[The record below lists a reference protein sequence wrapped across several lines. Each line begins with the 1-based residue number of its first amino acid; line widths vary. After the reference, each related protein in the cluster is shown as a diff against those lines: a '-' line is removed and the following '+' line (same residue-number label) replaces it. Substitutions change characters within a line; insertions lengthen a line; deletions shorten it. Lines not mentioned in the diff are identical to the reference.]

1 MGLKYRIMSFMSL
14 KIIFAGTPAFAVPT
28 LETLVQSSHRVIAV
42 YTQPDR
48 PMCRGRRVSQG
59 PIKMIAKRYGIPV
72 RQPASLREP
81 LAQKEFMA
89 MKLDVIV
96 VVAYGLLLPKAML
109 ASPRLGCLNIHA
121 SLLPRWRGATPIQQA
136 ILAGDYKT
144 GVSIIQM
151 DEGLDTGDVLA
162 KESCVIKARDTS
174 ADLHD
179 RLSKLGADLL
189 IKILNKLEAVGY
201 VIAEK
206 QDNSKATYAPKIQKK
221 EAELDWYKSA
231 AELVRCVRAFNPTP
245 VAFTYFNRQ
254 PIRIWEAEALDKKTV
269 LEPATLLHANKNGLD
284 IATGEGIFR
293 VHKLQLPGRKVH
305 SANDFI
311 NAYRSE
317 LISEKTIF
325 KVHCS
330 ALKVEQT

>member
-1 MGLKYRIMSFMSL
+1 MSL
-14 KIIFAGTPAFAVPT
+14 KIIFAGTPTFAIPT
-28 LETLVQSSHRVIAV
+28 LETLIRSSHRVIAV

-48 PMCRGRRVSQG
+48 PMYRGQKVSQS
-59 PIKMIAKRYGIPV
+59 PIKIIAKQHGIPV
-72 RQPASLREP
+72 KQPASLREP
-81 LAQKEFMA
+81 LVQKELMTVKPDA
-89 MKLDVIV
+89 IV
-96 VVAYGLLLPKAML
+96 VVAYGLLLPKVIL
-109 ASPRLGCLNIHA
+109 ASPRLGCLNMHG

-144 GVSIIQM
+144 GVSVIQM

-162 KESCVIKARDTS
+162 KKSCVIEMKDTS
-174 ADLHD
+174 ANLHD

-189 IKILNKLEAVGY
+189 IEILNKLDIGRY

-206 QDNSKATYAPKIQKK
+206 QDSSKATYAPKIKKK

-245 VAFTYFNRQ
+245 VAFTYFNRK

-284 IATGEGIFR
+284 IVTGEGIFR

-311 NAYRSE
+311 NAHRSE
-317 LISEKTIF
+317 LISGKTIF
-325 KVHCS
+325 KIHYS
-330 ALKVEQT
+330 IA